1 MAVNLLYKS
10 KNKTGPEQL
19 GPKPRIHTKQTIEE
33 LKTKPSIKL
42 EALNEYEIR
51 PIDQVAPKLDLN
63 ARAVNTLPTLK
74 QPEPAKEDVPVK
86 EVIGLLQCTLEA
98 IQILLRKL

>member
-1 MAVNLLYKS
+1 MTVNLLYKS
-10 KNKTGPEQL
+10 KNKIGPEQL
-19 GPKPRIHTKQTIEE
+19 GPKPRIHAKQTIEE
-33 LKTKPSIKL
+33 LKTKPSIKF
-42 EALNEYEIR
+42 EALNEYDIR

-63 ARAVNTLPTLK
+63 ARAINTLPTPK
-74 QPEPAKEDVPVK
+74 QSEPAKEDVPVK